1 MSKKTLRGKLAR
13 IVASM
18 PIEGDSL
25 PGQEP
30 DLLLFN
36 EIQDDAK
43 MLLLRNG
50 KNYLRVDKTTG
61 KWQFMNEHQDIYL
74 ASPESIFGGRQQ
86 TMILFLVK
94 YGGNMVSIA

>member
-1 MSKKTLRGKLAR
+1 MQIFDEQKTLRGKLAR

-43 MLLLRNG
+43 MLLLQ
-50 KNYLRVDKTTG
+50 
-61 KWQFMNEHQDIYL
+61 KWEKLF
-74 ASPESIFGGRQQ
+74 ESR
-86 TMILFLVK
+86 
-94 YGGNMVSIA
+94 